1 MQIHKS
7 CVKRMKTSA
16 KHRERNRARRSRLR
30 AAIKDLRQQTKKDEA
45 LKLYRQVTRLL
56 DRAASD
62 GLIHR
67 KKADRNKSRLA
78 AVVSNI
84 S

>member
-1 MQIHKS
+1 
-7 CVKRMKTSA
+7 MKTSA
-16 KHRERNRARRSRLR
+16 KQRERNRARRSRLR
-30 AAIKDLRQQTKKDEA
+30 AAIKELRLQTNKDDA
-45 LKLYRQVTRLL
+45 LKLYQQVTRLL
-56 DRAASD
+56 DRAASV